1 MRSDP
6 TSPSA
11 FPKNPTDPAMKPR
24 FSEQVALVTGAATGI
39 GAAIARRF
47 RAECAQVVAAG
58 LQRAE
63 LEAHAAQIGALA
75 IECDVTDDKAVHALI
90 ERTLQQYGRLDTVVN
105 VAGVAIGDYAADID
119 DCAWTRMLQIN
130 LEGTMRVCRA
140 AIPALK
146 RSGGGSIVNVAS
158 VAAFNST
165 PGWASYSVSK
175 AGVVSLTRS
184 IANAYGQDGIRANCL
199 CPGLTRTQ
207 LTEKE
212 AQASAA
218 ARGISSEKVWEELA
232 AQTALK
238 RIALPEDVAGCA
250 LFLASADAAFVTGAC
265 LIADGGAKFL
275 PTVRAI

>member
-1 MRSDP
+1 ME
-6 TSPSA
+6 
-11 FPKNPTDPAMKPR
+11 PR
-24 FSEQVALVTGAATGI
+24 FSGHVVLVTGAATGI
-39 GAAIARRF
+39 GAAIVRRF
-47 RAECAQVVAAG
+47 RAESAEVVAAG
-58 LQRAE
+58 LQRVE

-75 IECDVTDDKAVHALI
+75 IECDVTDDTAVRAMI
-90 ERTLQQYGRLDTVVN
+90 ERTLQHYGRLDTVVN
-105 VAGVAIGDYAADID
+105 SAGVALGDYVAGID
-119 DCAWTRMLQIN
+119 ERAWSRMLEVN

-146 RSGGGSIVNVAS
+146 QSGGGSIVNVAS

-184 IANAYGQDGIRANCL
+184 IANAYGRDGIRANCL

-212 AQASAA
+212 TLAIAA
-218 ARGISSEKVWEELA
+218 ARNMSADQVWEELA
-232 AQTALK
+232 AQTALR
-238 RIALPEDVAGCA
+238 RIARPEDIAGCA
-250 LFLASADAAFVTGAC
+250 LFLASPDAAFVTGTC

-275 PTVRAI
+275 PTVRGI